1 MTLFTIM
8 CGLIFAQSVI
18 IACLVGKIRRQDVMI
33 KYLADD
39 VALDHLTQAMEVVR
53 GGLLGKTNNGVGH
66 SGRIIPNYSIIEGF
80 TISSSETG
88 I

>member
-39 VALDHLTQAMEVVR
+39 VALDHLTQALEVVR
-53 GGLLGKTNNGVGH
+53 GGLLRKTNNGVGH
-66 SGRIIPNYSIIEGF
+66 SGRIIPDCSVVEGF